1 MTLVVQHMMSDAH
14 IHFYKILQF
23 LQDLIS
29 IHNAENWLGMDDDL
43 GGPMSTSNVQP
54 STASPP
60 QNKALGLA
68 GNSNLEKTI
77 QANLSN
83 KLRSD
88 TPDSAIVTDFNHHRM
103 RSVDSPSSSSP
114 TSTASN
120 ASING
125 DHGTFRYSSGQ
136 LSKCS

>member
-1 MTLVVQHMMSDAH
+1 MVQKVQKFVY
-14 IHFYKILQF
+14 IIIECPLYKILQF

-68 GNSNLEKTI
+68 GNSNPI

-125 DHGTFRYSSGQ
+125 DHGKFKYSSLNIGQ
-136 LSKCS
+136 LSK